1 MARAWWRV
9 DVKRQTRALLG
20 RLIAAIFIPLLGA
33 VALWRRAS
41 GVGSEQGEPRSVLLV
56 RLDLMGDVVNGLS
69 AAHAAR
75 QRWPRAHIAFMAPPQ
90 WQAIV
95 DRCSVVDETIALDPA
110 AVTHWPA
117 CLNPRRWWRLLRALG
132 AVRRRR
138 FDLAV
143 SIYGP
148 IGGTVV
154 ALSGARERRGY
165 AREAPRFSFDWAFE
179 GGRRNGGPHETELA
193 ARLIDSSR
201 PPWRTIDRT
210 DDLPKPAAL
219 AGVPRPL
226 VVAHAGAAHGDAK
239 RWREEHWE
247 RTLAELAAG
256 GATVALVGLAGDRAL
271 ARRLRDSVHNLIDLT
286 GETSLE
292 TLMGTLQAADLV
304 ISTDSGPAHLARALG
319 TKVVALHGPTD
330 TALHGPGDPAC
341 AALRVE
347 MPCGP
352 CYDFRRVAT
361 CQFGDTLCME
371 WLNPD
376 RVVGTARS
384 MLST

>member
-1 MARAWWRV
+1 M
-9 DVKRQTRALLG
+9 KRQARTLLG
-20 RLIAAIFIPLLGA
+20 RLIAAILTPLLGA
-33 VALWRRAS
+33 IALWRRAL
-41 GVGSEQGEPRSVLLV
+41 GAGGDHGEPRSVLVV

-75 QRWPRAHIAFMAPPQ
+75 VSWPRAHIAFMAPPQ
-90 WQAIV
+90 WRAIV
-95 DRCSVVDETIALDPA
+95 DRCSALDETIPLDPA

-117 CLNPRRWWRLLRALG
+117 CLDLRRWWKLLRALLTL
-132 AVRRRR
+132 RQRR

-148 IGGTVV
+148 IAGTVV

-165 AREAPRFSFDWAFE
+165 RSEAPRFSFDRPSD
-179 GGRRNGGPHETELA
+179 GSRRNGGPHESELA
-193 ARLIDSSR
+193 ARLIDGPK
-201 PPWRTIDRT
+201 PPWRTIDRI
-210 DDLPKPAAL
+210 DDLPIPTAL
-219 AGVPRPL
+219 TGVGRPL

-239 RWREEHWE
+239 RWREEHWQS
-247 RTLAELAAG
+247 ALAAIAAA
-256 GATVALVGLAGDRAL
+256 GATVALIGLAGDRAL
-271 ARRLRDSVHNLIDLT
+271 ARRMRDSVNNLIDLT

-319 TKVVALHGPTD
+319 TRVVALHGPTD

-341 AALRVE
+341 AALRVD

-361 CQFGDTLCME
+361 CRFGDTLCME
-371 WLNPD
+371 WLYPD
-376 RVVGTARS
+376 RVVDAARS
-384 MLST
+384 MLTT